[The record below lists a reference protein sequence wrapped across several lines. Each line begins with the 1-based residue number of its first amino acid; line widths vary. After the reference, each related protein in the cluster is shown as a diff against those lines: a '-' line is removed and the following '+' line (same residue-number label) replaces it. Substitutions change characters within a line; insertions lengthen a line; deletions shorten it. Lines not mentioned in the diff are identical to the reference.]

1 MLTQT
6 QRRTMA
12 ADIISAMRTSYEQ
25 DGEEEGD
32 FDDGYRYLSNDA
44 SDSELQYEHD
54 KWCKV

>member
-12 ADIISAMRTSYEQ
+12 EDIISSMRLHYEQ
-25 DGEEEGD
+25 AGEGGD
-32 FDDGYRYLSNDA
+32 FEDGLRYLTNDA
-44 SDSELQYEHD
+44 SDNELQYEHD